1 MIKESTKL
9 MIRKIIF
16 LVLTLIA
23 YFLSIIYL
31 FGLHDLLWSIVCIFF
46 TFISFHFLFLD
57 IKELN
62 IWKFMLILLWLFFV
76 WLILFFI
83 CKREINFFIV
93 LWLLW
98 FNAAIWS
105 LFYSLWMIS
114 FNSISYFMR
123 WWYIFSLIITT
134 MYSISLLGMFQQF
147 PFTCEWL
154 NDASGKLFE
163 FIEKPFMFIK
173 SNDKNDKETSENKD
187 NIISDILMQNDFEWI
202 EEAQEVSWSSM
213 IKPIIS
219 KITELKSTTIDQV
232 LNEQDSYSS
241 SMCELL
247 LSEIN
252 SKFWLENF
260 KRSVILLTYLLLYW
274 FIRISFWVMS
284 GIAFILFKIMYRCK
298 VYRISETT
306 KKVDEIY

>member
-1 MIKESTKL
+1 MLKESTKL

-31 FGLHDLLWSIVCIFF
+31 FWLHDLLWSIVCIFF

-62 IWKFMLILLWLFFV
+62 IWKFILILLWLFV
-76 WLILFFI
+76 IGLILFFI
-83 CKREINFFIV
+83 CKWEMNFFII

-123 WWYIFSLIITT
+123 WWYIFSLVITT

-154 NDASGKLFE
+154 NDASDKLFE
-163 FIEKPFMFIK
+163 FIEKPFILIK
-173 SNDKNDKETSENKD
+173 SHWKD
-187 NIISDILMQNDFEWI
+187 NETVEENTLVENYIIISQKSGLIESDRNTSWND
-202 EEAQEVSWSSM
+202 V

-219 KITELKSTTIDQV
+219 KITELKATTIDQV
-232 LNEQDSYSS
+232 LDEQDSYSS
-241 SMCELL
+241 NMCDMLL
-247 LSEIN
+247 NEIN